1 MKPGRTGMT
10 LKTKASFFISL
21 MRERHFN
28 DVREQAYRETRYP
41 AFLPP
46 DNRPENSFYVEVVTS

>member
-1 MKPGRTGMT
+1 MT

>member
-1 MKPGRTGMT
+1 MT

-21 MRERHFN
+21 VREHRFN

-46 DNRPENSFYVEVVTS
+46 NKRPENSFYLKAVKS